1 MGEALTF
8 KNIEQTYAL
17 IQKEEFKKPELNPLI
32 YKTNDIKG
40 VILDPILPLE
50 FDVGTDFKE
59 KDILSLKNE
68 HLDEK
73 SFLEWETTFFP
84 YTNEKIFNPDLLKAF
99 SYAQRQ
105 KQEEF
110 LSQKDGSFLPIGVL
124 KGVLK
129 KGTDKTV
136 FVFDWLSG
144 VCDDRPDL
152 FIGGLFQPPNQ
163 FELGVFSLL
172 NVALVSD
179 ELALNNINNI
189 NKIKNAKC
197 VMNIEKKKVFGEDF
211 LVNVPNTIKAQEII
225 TGEKVEIKQVGTEEK
240 KGEGS
245 KPPDSSSSSSS

>member
-152 FIGGLFQPPNQ
+152 FIGGLFEDSKQ
-163 FELGVFSLL
+163 FRLGVFSLL
-172 NVALVSD
+172 NVRLVYD
-179 ELALNNINNI
+179 EPDLHYLSTVL
-189 NKIKNAKC
+189 KIKNAKY
-197 VMNIEKKKVFGEDF
+197 VMNFEKKKVFDKVF
-211 LVNVPNTIKAQEII
+211 LVNVPKVIKAQLKGGENRGI
-225 TGEKVEIKQVGTEEK
+225 TRV
-240 KGEGS
+240 
-245 KPPDSSSSSSS
+245 